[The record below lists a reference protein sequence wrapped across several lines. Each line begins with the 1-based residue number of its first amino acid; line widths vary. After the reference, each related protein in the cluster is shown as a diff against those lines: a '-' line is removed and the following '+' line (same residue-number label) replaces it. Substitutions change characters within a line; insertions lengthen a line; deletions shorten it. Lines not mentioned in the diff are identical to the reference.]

1 MNRRG
6 PGSTAT
12 VGRSERGC
20 PVHAIQR
27 VQKLLNPHYAGA
39 KPRLRNRRR
48 YPRAFPSWRWRPRR
62 NGLGME
68 AGMEALIVVGPAVAL
83 GLGLLGIDALL
94 SRRRDRK
101 RDFLP

>member
-1 MNRRG
+1 
-6 PGSTAT
+6 
-12 VGRSERGC
+12 
-20 PVHAIQR
+20 
-27 VQKLLNPHYAGA
+27 
-39 KPRLRNRRR
+39 
-48 YPRAFPSWRWRPRR
+48 
-62 NGLGME
+62 ME